1 MYFRKYFAGN
11 TIGALDEKQTGVT
24 FGAASTTYTVYKNQT
39 KVLGNAIAETLR
51 TAGMNAVYDEENFI
65 LYPDENEGFG
75 IGIIKAALA
84 THTFVFWGSDA
95 DSNSTATTTSG
106 TSYQPFDTMGD
117 AYKFYVTVIGDPQSL
132 LKVHIGTYSSVTS
145 ISYGF
150 AIGVGKDIRNN
161 RKVRFV
167 VANPTYS
174 TVAFL
179 ARYADNCSLIDG
191 ITYSGTVS
199 FSQTAVTG
207 TTEYL
212 MLIPAF
218 ATNGFITMDNAF
230 LGCSSALSASSAA
243 FYSINGEEYYYP
255 VSTLLLKCPTSINI
269 QSNEGEDEET

>member
-39 KVLGNAIAETLR
+39 KILGSAIAETLR
-51 TAGMNAVYDEENFI
+51 AAGMKAVYDQENFI
-65 LYPDENEGFG
+65 LYPDEEEGFG
-75 IGIIKAALA
+75 IGIIKTALA
-84 THTFVFWGSDA
+84 THTFVIYGSDA
-95 DSNSTATTTSG
+95 ASNATSVTTSG
-106 TSYQPFDTMGD
+106 TSYQPFDTSGN

-132 LKVHIGTYSSVTS
+132 LRVHIGVYSGVTS
-145 ISYGF
+145 AAYGF

-167 VANPTYS
+167 VGNPTYA

-179 ARYADNCSLIDG
+179 ARYADDCSLVNG
-191 ITYSGTVS
+191 ITYNGLVS
-199 FSQTAVTG
+199 FSETAVTG
-207 TTEYL
+207 TVEYL

-230 LGCSSALSASSAA
+230 LGCSNALTSGNAA
-243 FYSINGEEYYYP
+243 FYSIGGEEYYYP
-255 VSTLLLKCPTSINI
+255 AATLLLKCPTVPIL
-269 QSNEGEDEET
+269 